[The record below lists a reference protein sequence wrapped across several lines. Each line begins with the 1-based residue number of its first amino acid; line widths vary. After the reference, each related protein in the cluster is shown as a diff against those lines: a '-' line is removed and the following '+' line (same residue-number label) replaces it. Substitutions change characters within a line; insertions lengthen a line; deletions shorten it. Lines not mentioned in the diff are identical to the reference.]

1 MPTKVVRVNKKP
13 GEVGPNGGAK
23 HWEKSQKLDAV
34 ARWLILGNL
43 VEVSRQMNIPEIT
56 LRKWKASDFWSEAEK
71 ELRLQANLELE
82 GKLGRVI
89 DKSIEN
95 TLDRLDKGDLVY
107 NQKTGKFTRVPIK
120 AQVINQI
127 SKTMLDK
134 KFILEK
140 INNKQEHSEEAVKDR
155 LDALK
160 KAFLDFAKNRK
171 VVDESQVIDV
181 MPTQITQGESHA

>member
-1 MPTKVVRVNKKP
+1 MPSKLIRVNKKP

-43 VEVSRQMNIPEIT
+43 MEVSRQMNIPEIT
-56 LRKWKASDFWSEAEK
+56 LRKWKASDFWAQAEK

-120 AQVINQI
+120 AHVINQI

-140 INNKQEHSEEAVKDR
+140 INNRQEHSEEAIKDR
-155 LDALK
+155 LDSLK

-181 MPTQITQGESHA
+181 VPTQITGDLHA